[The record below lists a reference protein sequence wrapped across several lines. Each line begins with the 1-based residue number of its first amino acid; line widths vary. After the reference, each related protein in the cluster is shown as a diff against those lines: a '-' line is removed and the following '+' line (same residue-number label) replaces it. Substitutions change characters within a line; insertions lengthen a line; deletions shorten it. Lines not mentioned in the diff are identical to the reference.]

1 MSEQKE
7 KPERKERRER
17 PDRKAR
23 AERKERRERPERK
36 ERPARAERRERPDRK
51 ERPARGERRERAAKP
66 VKLNVIN
73 EPKESYTGGKSSLCP
88 GCGHD
93 QISNVII
100 SAAWENG
107 IQPHRIAKMSGIG
120 CSSKTPAYYLGQ
132 SHGFNTVH
140 GRMPSVTT
148 GAYAVNKDLLYI
160 GVSGDGDSASI
171 GIGQLIHAIRRNMD
185 MVYIVENNGVY
196 GLTKGQYSATADI
209 GSKKKKGPINKTQ
222 PIDLCALAINLGCT
236 FVARSFSGSKKQL
249 NAILKAAMSHK
260 GFALIDVISPCVTF
274 NNNDESMR
282 SYGYV
287 RDNEITLHMADY
299 IPHFNPIPEVEVPE
313 GNFRDITLH
322 DGSTIRLETIS
333 DTHDPSDA
341 VAALTALHEAETMAK
356 HVTGLLYFDS
366 TKASL
371 VEDLGLVD
379 TPLIDIPDKELRP
392 SEAML
397 NKINAAYLA

>member
-1 MSEQKE
+1 MSEKR
-7 KPERKERRER
+7 ERKER
-17 PDRKAR
+17 KI
-23 AERKERRERPERK
+23 
-36 ERPARAERRERPDRK
+36 
-51 ERPARGERRERAAKP
+51 
-66 VKLNVIN
+66 KLNVIN
-73 EPKESYTGGKSSLCP
+73 EPKDSYSGGKSSLCP

-93 QISNVII
+93 QISSVII

-107 IQPHRIAKMSGIG
+107 VEPHKIAKMSGIG

-209 GSKKKKGPINKTQ
+209 GSKKKKGAINKTQ

-249 NAILKAAMSHK
+249 KSLLKAAMSHK

-274 NNNDESMR
+274 NNNDESMK

-287 RDNEITLHMADY
+287 KDNEVTLHMTDY
-299 IPHFNPIPEVEVPE
+299 IPHFNPILEVEVPD
-313 GNFRDITLH
+313 GHFKDITLH

-333 DTHDPSDA
+333 EEHDPTDA
-341 VAALTALHEAETMAK
+341 MQALEALHDAEINAK
-356 HVTGLLYFDS
+356 HVTGLLYFDN

-379 TPLIDIPDKELRP
+379 LPLIDVVDDELRP
-392 SEAML
+392 NKDML
-397 NKINAAYLA
+397 EKINNAFLN

>member
-1 MSEQKE
+1 MSDQKE
-7 KPERKERRER
+7 KSERR
-17 PDRKAR
+17 
-23 AERKERRERPERK
+23 ERRERPERK
-36 ERPARAERRERPDRK
+36 ERPAR
-51 ERPARGERRERAAKP
+51 GERRERKARP

-185 MVYIVENNGVY
+185 MVYIIENNGVY

-209 GSKKKKGPINKTQ
+209 GSKKKKGPVNKTQ
-222 PIDLCALAINLGCT
+222 PIDLCAMAINLGCT

-287 RDNEITLHMADY
+287 KDNEITLHMTDY

-333 DTHDPSDA
+333 ESHDPSDA
-341 VAALTALHEAETMAK
+341 VGALTALHEAEEQAK
-356 HVTGLLYFDS
+356 HVTGLLYFDN

-371 VEDLGLVD
+371 AEDLGLVD
-379 TPLIDIPDKELRP
+379 TPLIDVAEDNLRP
-392 SEAML
+392 SKSML
-397 NKINAAYLA
+397 DKINSAFLG

>member
-1 MSEQKE
+1 MSDTPK
-7 KPERKERRER
+7 
-17 PDRKAR
+17 
-23 AERKERRERPERK
+23 
-36 ERPARAERRERPDRK
+36 RPARAI
-51 ERPARGERRERAAKP
+51 
-66 VKLNVIN
+66 KLNVLN

-93 QISNVII
+93 QISSVII
-100 SAAWENG
+100 NAAWENG
-107 IQPHRIAKMSGIG
+107 IEPHRVAKMSGIG

-148 GAYAVNKDLLYI
+148 GAYTINKDLLYI

-185 MVYIVENNGVY
+185 MVYIIENNGVY

-209 GSKKKKGPINKTQ
+209 GSKKKKGAPNKTQ

-249 NAILKAAMSHK
+249 GSLIKAAMSHK

-287 RDNEITLHMADY
+287 KENEITLHMTDY
-299 IPHFNPIPEVEVPE
+299 IPHFNPVEEIDVPE
-313 GNFRDITLH
+313 GHFRDITLH

-333 DTHDPSDA
+333 AEHDPESP
-341 VAALTALHEAETMAK
+341 VAALTALHNAESDKK
-356 HVTGLLYFDS
+356 HVTGLLYFDN
-366 TKASL
+366 TKPSL
-371 VEDLGLVD
+371 AEDLGLVD
-379 TPLIDIPDKELRP
+379 MPLVDVPDSVLRP
-392 SEAML
+392 GKDML
-397 NKINAAYLA
+397 DKINAALHS

>member
-1 MSEQKE
+1 MS
-7 KPERKERRER
+7 
-17 PDRKAR
+17 D
-23 AERKERRERPERK
+23 
-36 ERPARAERRERPDRK
+36 RPARA
-51 ERPARGERRERAAKP
+51 
-66 VKLNVIN
+66 VKLNVLN
-73 EPKESYTGGKSSLCP
+73 EPKESYTGGPSSLCP

-100 SAAWENG
+100 TAAWENG
-107 IQPHRIAKMSGIG
+107 LEPHRIAKMAGIG

-148 GAYAVNKDLLYI
+148 GAYAINKDLLYL

-196 GLTKGQYSATADI
+196 GLTKGQYSATADV
-209 GSKKKKGPINKTQ
+209 GSKKKKGPANETQ

-249 NAILKAAMSHK
+249 TSILKAAMSHK

-287 RDNEITLHMADY
+287 KENEITLHMADY
-299 IPHFNPIPEVEVPE
+299 IPHFNPMVEIEVPE
-313 GNFRDITLH
+313 GHYRDITLH

-333 DTHDPSDA
+333 DEHDPSNA
-341 VAALTALHEAETMAK
+341 VAALTALHEAETGKK
-356 HVTGLLYFDS
+356 HVTGLLYFDA
-366 TKASL
+366 TKPSL
-371 VEDLGLVD
+371 PEDLGLVD
-379 TPLIDIPDKELRP
+379 EALVDVPDEALRP
-392 SEAML
+392 DRASLDAL
-397 NKINAAYLA
+397 NAEFLA

>member
-1 MSEQKE
+1 MSEK
-7 KPERKERRER
+7 
-17 PDRKAR
+17 
-23 AERKERRERPERK
+23 
-36 ERPARAERRERPDRK
+36 PARAI
-51 ERPARGERRERAAKP
+51 
-66 VKLNVIN
+66 KLNVIN
-73 EPKESYTGGKSSLCP
+73 EPKDSYTGGPSSLCP

-100 SAAWENG
+100 NAAWENG
-107 IQPHRIAKMSGIG
+107 IEPHRIAKMSGIG

-209 GSKKKKGPINKTQ
+209 GSKKKKGPANETQ

-249 NAILKAAMSHK
+249 NALLKAAMSHK

-274 NNNDESMR
+274 NNNDESMK

-287 RDNEITLHMADY
+287 KENEITLHMADY
-299 IPHFNPIPEVEVPE
+299 IPHFNPITEVEVPQ
-313 GNFRDITLH
+313 GHFRDITLH

-333 DTHDPSDA
+333 DEHDPSDA
-341 VAALTALHEAETMAK
+341 VAALTA
-356 HVTGLLYFDS
+356 S
-366 TKASL
+366 TQRRNRCKARDWFAIL
-371 VEDLGLVD
+371 
-379 TPLIDIPDKELRP
+379 
-392 SEAML
+392 
-397 NKINAAYLA
+397 

>member
-1 MSEQKE
+1 MSEK
-7 KPERKERRER
+7 
-17 PDRKAR
+17 
-23 AERKERRERPERK
+23 
-36 ERPARAERRERPDRK
+36 
-51 ERPARGERRERAAKP
+51 RERA

-73 EPKESYTGGKSSLCP
+73 EPKDSYSGGKSSLCP

-93 QISNVII
+93 QISSVII

-107 IQPHRIAKMSGIG
+107 VEPHKIAKMSGIG

-209 GSKKKKGPINKTQ
+209 GSKKKKGAINKTQ

-249 NAILKAAMSHK
+249 KALLKAAMSHK

-274 NNNDESMR
+274 NNNDESMK

-287 RDNEITLHMADY
+287 KDNEITLHMTDY
-299 IPHFNPIPEVEVPE
+299 IPHFNPISEVEVPE
-313 GNFRDITLH
+313 GHFKDITLH

-333 DTHDPSDA
+333 EEHDPTNA
-341 VAALTALHEAETMAK
+341 MQALGALHDAETNAK
-356 HVTGLLYFDS
+356 HVTGLLYFDN

-379 TPLIDIPDKELRP
+379 SPLIDVMDNELRP
-392 SEAML
+392 SKEML
-397 NKINAAYLA
+397 EKINSAFLN

>member
-1 MSEQKE
+1 MSDTPK
-7 KPERKERRER
+7 
-17 PDRKAR
+17 
-23 AERKERRERPERK
+23 
-36 ERPARAERRERPDRK
+36 RPARAI
-51 ERPARGERRERAAKP
+51 
-66 VKLNVIN
+66 KLNVLN

-93 QISNVII
+93 QISSVII
-100 SAAWENG
+100 NAAWENG
-107 IQPHRIAKMSGIG
+107 IEPHRVAKMSGIG

-148 GAYAVNKDLLYI
+148 GAYTINKDLLYI

-185 MVYIVENNGVY
+185 MVYIIENNGVY

-209 GSKKKKGPINKTQ
+209 GSKKKKGAPNKTQ

-249 NAILKAAMSHK
+249 GSLIKAAMSHK

-287 RDNEITLHMADY
+287 KENEITLHMTDY
-299 IPHFNPIPEVEVPE
+299 IPHFNPVEEIDVPE
-313 GNFRDITLH
+313 GHFRDITLH

-333 DTHDPSDA
+333 AEHDPESP
-341 VAALTALHEAETMAK
+341 VAALTALHNAESDKK
-356 HVTGLLYFDS
+356 HVTGLLYFDN
-366 TKASL
+366 TKPSL
-371 VEDLGLVD
+371 AEDLGLVD
-379 TPLIDIPDKELRP
+379 MPLVDVPDSVLRP
-392 SEAML
+392 GKDML
-397 NKINAAYLA
+397 DKINAALHI

>member
-1 MSEQKE
+1 MSEQK
-7 KPERKERRER
+7 
-17 PDRKAR
+17 
-23 AERKERRERPERK
+23 ERPERK
-36 ERPARAERRERPDRK
+36 ERPARAERK
-51 ERPARGERRERAAKP
+51 ERPARSERRERAPRP

-107 IQPHRIAKMSGIG
+107 IEPHRIAKMSGIG
-120 CSSKTPAYYLGQ
+120 CSSKTPAYYLGK

-287 RDNEITLHMADY
+287 KDNEITLHMTDY

-333 DTHDPSDA
+333 DTHDPGNA
-341 VAALTALHEAETMAK
+341 VAALTALHEAENQAK

-371 VEDLGLVD
+371 AEDLGIVE
-379 TPLIDIPDKELRP
+379 TPLIDVPDSELRP
-392 SEAML
+392 GKDML
-397 NKINAAYLA
+397 DKINAAFLE

>member
-1 MSEQKE
+1 MS
-7 KPERKERRER
+7 
-17 PDRKAR
+17 D
-23 AERKERRERPERK
+23 
-36 ERPARAERRERPDRK
+36 RPARA
-51 ERPARGERRERAAKP
+51 
-66 VKLNVIN
+66 VKLNVLN
-73 EPKESYTGGKSSLCP
+73 EPKESYTGGPSSLCP

-100 SAAWENG
+100 TAAWENG
-107 IQPHRIAKMSGIG
+107 LEPHRIAKMSGIG

-148 GAYAVNKDLLYI
+148 GAYAINKDLLYL

-171 GIGQLIHAIRRNMD
+171 GIGQLIHAIRRNID

-196 GLTKGQYSATADI
+196 GLPIGQYSATADV
-209 GSKKKKGPINKTQ
+209 GSKKKKGPANETH

-249 NAILKAAMSHK
+249 TSILKAAMSHK

-287 RDNEITLHMADY
+287 KENEITLHMADY
-299 IPHFNPIPEVEVPE
+299 IPHFNPMVEIEVPE
-313 GNFRDITLH
+313 GHYRDITLH
-322 DGSTIRLETIS
+322 AGSTIRLETIS
-333 DTHDPSDA
+333 DEHDPSNA
-341 VAALTALHEAETMAK
+341 VAALTALHEAEAGKK
-356 HVTGLLYFDS
+356 HVTGLLYFDA
-366 TKASL
+366 TKPSL
-371 VEDLGLVD
+371 AEDLGLVD
-379 TPLIDIPDKELRP
+379 EALVDVPDEALRP
-392 SEAML
+392 DRASLDAL
-397 NKINAAYLA
+397 NAEFLA

>member
-1 MSEQKE
+1 MSEK
-7 KPERKERRER
+7 RVRT
-17 PDRKAR
+17 
-23 AERKERRERPERK
+23 
-36 ERPARAERRERPDRK
+36 
-51 ERPARGERRERAAKP
+51 

-73 EPKESYTGGKSSLCP
+73 EPKDSYTGGKSSLCP

-100 SAAWENG
+100 TAAWDNA

-148 GAYAVNKDLLYI
+148 GANVVNKDLTYI

-171 GIGQLIHAIRRNMD
+171 GIGQLIHAIRRNLD

-196 GLTKGQYSATADI
+196 GLTKGQYSATADV
-209 GSKKKKGPINKTQ
+209 GSKKKKGPVNETQ
-222 PIDLCALAINLGCT
+222 PIDLCAMAINLGCS

-249 NAILKAAMSHK
+249 TALLKAAMSHK

-274 NNNDESMR
+274 NNNDESLR

-287 RDNEITLHMADY
+287 KDNQAELHSVGY
-299 IPHFNPIPEVEVPE
+299 IPHFSPLEQVEVPA
-313 GNFRDITLH
+313 GSYRDVTLH
-322 DGSTIRLETIS
+322 DGSTMRLETIS
-333 DTHDPSDA
+333 EDHDIGDA
-341 VAALTALHEAETMAK
+341 VAALSALHKADANKK
-356 HVTGLLYFDS
+356 HVTGILYFDGEKPALDVDLDLHE
-366 TKASL
+366 TPL
-371 VEDLGLVD
+371 VEMGQDL
-379 TPLIDIPDKELRP
+379 LRP
-392 SEAML
+392 SPEQLEEVIASFRG
-397 NKINAAYLA
+397 

>member
-1 MSEQKE
+1 MS
-7 KPERKERRER
+7 
-17 PDRKAR
+17 D
-23 AERKERRERPERK
+23 
-36 ERPARAERRERPDRK
+36 RPARAI
-51 ERPARGERRERAAKP
+51 
-66 VKLNVIN
+66 KLNVLN
-73 EPKESYTGGKSSLCP
+73 EPKDSYTGGPSSLCP

-93 QISNVII
+93 QISNVIVT
-100 SAAWENG
+100 AAWENG
-107 IQPHRIAKMSGIG
+107 IEPHRIAKMSGIG

-148 GAYAVNKDLLYI
+148 GAYAINKDLLYL

-196 GLTKGQYSATADI
+196 GLTKGQYSATADV
-209 GSKKKKGPINKTQ
+209 GSKKKKGPANETQ

-249 NAILKAAMSHK
+249 TSLLKAAMSHK

-287 RDNEITLHMADY
+287 KENEVTLHMADY
-299 IPHFNPIPEVEVPE
+299 IPHFNPVEEIEVPE
-313 GNFRDITLH
+313 GHFRDITLH

-333 DTHDPSDA
+333 SEHDPGDA
-341 VAALTALHEAETMAK
+341 MAALTALHQAETGKK
-356 HVTGLLYFDS
+356 HVTGLLYFD
-366 TKASL
+366 ASKPSL
-371 VEDLGLVD
+371 AEDLGLVD
-379 TPLIDIPDKELRP
+379 EALIDVSDDALRPDKASLD
-392 SEAML
+392 AL
-397 NKINAAYLA
+397 NAEFLA

>member
-1 MSEQKE
+1 MSEK
-7 KPERKERRER
+7 RER
-17 PDRKAR
+17 V
-23 AERKERRERPERK
+23 
-36 ERPARAERRERPDRK
+36 
-51 ERPARGERRERAAKP
+51 

-73 EPKESYTGGKSSLCP
+73 EPKDSYSGGKSSLCP

-93 QISNVII
+93 QISSVII

-107 IQPHRIAKMSGIG
+107 VEPHKIAKMSGIG

-209 GSKKKKGPINKTQ
+209 GSKKKKGATNKTQ

-249 NAILKAAMSHK
+249 KALLKAAMSHK

-274 NNNDESMR
+274 NNNDESMK

-287 RDNEITLHMADY
+287 KDNEITLHMTDY
-299 IPHFNPIPEVEVPE
+299 IPHFNPISEVEVPE
-313 GNFRDITLH
+313 GHFKDITLH

-333 DTHDPSDA
+333 EEHDPTNA
-341 VAALTALHEAETMAK
+341 MQALGALHDAETNAK
-356 HVTGLLYFDS
+356 HVTGLLYFDN

-379 TPLIDIPDKELRP
+379 SPLIDVMDNELRP
-392 SEAML
+392 SKEML
-397 NKINAAYLA
+397 EKINSAFLN

>member
-1 MSEQKE
+1 MSEK
-7 KPERKERRER
+7 R
-17 PDRKAR
+17 
-23 AERKERRERPERK
+23 
-36 ERPARAERRERPDRK
+36 ERPARA
-51 ERPARGERRERAAKP
+51 

-73 EPKESYTGGKSSLCP
+73 EPKDSYTGGKSSLCP

-93 QISNVII
+93 QISNVIVT
-100 SAAWENG
+100 AAWESG
-107 IQPHRIAKMSGIG
+107 IEPHRIAKMSGIG
-120 CSSKTPAYYLGQ
+120 CSSKTPAYYLGK

-185 MVYIVENNGVY
+185 MVYIIENNGVY

-249 NAILKAAMSHK
+249 NSLLKAAMSHK

-274 NNNDESMR
+274 NNNDESMK

-287 RDNEITLHMADY
+287 KENEITLHMTDY
-299 IPHFNPIPEVEVPE
+299 IPHFNPVTEVEVPE
-313 GNFRDITLH
+313 GHYRDITLH

-333 DTHDPSDA
+333 EDHDPSNA
-341 VAALTALHEAETMAK
+341 VAALTALHNAEEDSK
-356 HVTGLLYFDS
+356 HVTGLLYFDN

-371 VEDLGLVD
+371 AEDLGLVEK
-379 TPLIDIPDKELRP
+379 PLIDIKDEDLRP
-392 SEAML
+392 GKNVLDE
-397 NKINAAYLA
+397 INSAFLG

>member
-1 MSEQKE
+1 MSEK
-7 KPERKERRER
+7 R
-17 PDRKAR
+17 
-23 AERKERRERPERK
+23 
-36 ERPARAERRERPDRK
+36 ERPARA
-51 ERPARGERRERAAKP
+51 

-73 EPKESYTGGKSSLCP
+73 EPKDSYTGGKSSLCP

-100 SAAWENG
+100 SAAWESG
-107 IQPHRIAKMSGIG
+107 IEPHRIAKMSGIG
-120 CSSKTPAYYLGQ
+120 CSSKTPAYYLGK

-185 MVYIVENNGVY
+185 MVYIIENNGVY

-249 NAILKAAMSHK
+249 NSLIKAAMSHK

-274 NNNDESMR
+274 NNNDESMK

-287 RDNEITLHMADY
+287 KENEITLHMTDY
-299 IPHFNPIPEVEVPE
+299 IPHFNPITEVEVPE
-313 GNFRDITLH
+313 GHYRDITLH

-333 DTHDPSDA
+333 EEHDPANA
-341 VAALTALHEAETMAK
+341 VAALTALHNAEEDAK
-356 HVTGLLYFDS
+356 HVTGLLYFDN

-371 VEDLGLVD
+371 AEDMGLVEE
-379 TPLIDIPDKELRP
+379 PLIDVADENLRP
-392 SEAML
+392 SKSVLDE
-397 NKINAAYLA
+397 INSAFMG